1 MVSLVPTDVL
11 ISVLKKL
18 FIALD
23 IRITFSDKNAFFV

>member
-18 FIALD
+18 FIGLD
-23 IRITFSDKNAFFV
+23 IQITFSDKNAFFV